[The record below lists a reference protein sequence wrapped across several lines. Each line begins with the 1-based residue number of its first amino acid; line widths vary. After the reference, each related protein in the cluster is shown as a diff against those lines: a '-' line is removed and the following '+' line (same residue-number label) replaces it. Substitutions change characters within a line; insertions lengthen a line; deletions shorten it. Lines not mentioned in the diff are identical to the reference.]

1 MALATRNLY
10 LVLKARDEASRV
22 LRGFGREL
30 SRAGKLAQ
38 AENLRNRA
46 AMAMLRASEMELT
59 GATTAEIEAQK
70 HLARTLRTQAQEL
83 ERSHRQAV
91 RLSNALHTVGSTLMT
106 VGAGIAVAG
115 AAGLA
120 FLYSSVKVAQD
131 YERQVRLTATQVDN
145 FTASLDDLSAVGL
158 RVAQNVAVP
167 FEEIQPALYNIL
179 SSTNANLEQAEIL
192 LTGFAKTAVAGQVS
206 IEDAARGTISI
217 MNAFN
222 IPLERVN
229 DILDIQFQLVR
240 KGVGTYEEFSKVF
253 GRVVPSATRAHQ
265 SFATVAAMLAYL
277 TRNGLSAAMA
287 SSAAARALD
296 AMSHPTAI
304 KNMEQLGI
312 KVRDAAGN
320 FLPLEQS
327 LINVRKYLETLP
339 TSGRVAA
346 LAEIFKGAGG
356 TIQARRFLEQVLL
369 RPGELEEF
377 IGFLGDM
384 NNASGAFE
392 QAYGQMSNSVAAQSE
407 LLRNKWKVL
416 QESVGKIVLPAF
428 LGFIKGLQHILD
440 WFNNLTPGAKKFV
453 TMFILVGGAVGVVG
467 GLVLLLLGALA
478 GLFAAVMAAGASFFY
493 LLGAVLL
500 IVGAIGAFGAG
511 LAIAIAKS
519 KGFRDMLGSIRD
531 RAMEMWNDAILPA
544 ALGIKNAFEKN
555 ILPPARKLWEVLDQ
569 QILPAWTRFYD
580 ALMTQVIPAVKEVA
594 SWVKDKLA
602 FAFAFI
608 GAIIKSVVIP
618 ALEFLAKY
626 YKEHKETIDQIIGA
640 LIWFGK
646 QLAKVA
652 AIAIGI
658 FAVAFGGPVIAI
670 IAAFIGAILLIGAA
684 VVGAVEGIKKLVNWV
699 TENVPKAWSAVVE
712 FTKSIWHSVEDFFV
726 SLWGSIVGFFVGA
739 WTKIVAAFQTAQDF
753 IAARW
758 NEFWNTKIGG
768 LLKAVWGLILAIIN
782 LAWVSIQFVFL
793 WGQRIIT
800 DAWNTTWNAVKTA
813 VMAVWN
819 FIFPYLKGI
828 WDAIVSAFTT
838 SWNAFVA
845 GFMLVWSLV
854 KNAAVTT
861 WNALWGFL
869 VMIWEAIRS
878 AAVTSWNALYAAV
891 KTPLT
896 KAWELVVSIWN
907 KIKDVFS
914 GGGSW
919 LFDAGKRLIQGL
931 IDGITS
937 MVNKVTDKINE
948 IAKKIRDHFPFS
960 PAKIGPLSGKGNLF
974 NAGKNM
980 VKQLQDGMNAMQPE
994 LAMSA
999 SGVAGGARGAVLN
1012 SQQSGTGGAPVQQ
1025 VFNITTQEISPRRH
1039 AAQLGM
1045 ALAGRR

>member
-38 AENLRNRA
+38 AENLRSRA

-59 GATTAEIEAQK
+59 GATTAEIEAQR
-70 HLARTLRTQAQEL
+70 HLARTLRSNAQVL
-83 ERSHRQAV
+83 ERQHRQTI
-91 RLSNALHTVGSTLMT
+91 RLANALHTVGSTLMT

-120 FLYSSVKVAQD
+120 FLYSSVKVSQE

-179 SSTNANLEQAEIL
+179 SSTNANLQQAEIL
-192 LTGFAKTAVAGQVS
+192 LQGFAKTAVAGQVA
-206 IEDAARGTISI
+206 IEDAAKGTIPI

-222 IPLERVN
+222 IPLEKVN
-229 DILDIQFQLVR
+229 EVLDIQFQLVR

-287 SSAAARALD
+287 SSSAARALD
-296 AMSHPTAI
+296 AMTHPTAV

-320 FLPLEQS
+320 FLPFEQS
-327 LINVRKYLETLP
+327 LLNIRKYLETLP

-346 LAEIFKGAGG
+346 LTEIFKGAGG

-369 RPGELEEF
+369 RSGELEEF

-392 QAYGQMSNSVAAQSE
+392 NAYDSMSNSVAAQSE

-416 QESVGKIVLPAF
+416 QESVGRIVLPAF
-428 LGFIKGLQHILD
+428 LMLIKGLQAVLD
-440 WFNNLTPGAKKFV
+440 WFNNLSPGAKKFI
-453 TMFILVGGAVGVVG
+453 TMTILVGSAVGIVVG
-467 GLVLLLLGALA
+467 VILLLVGALA
-478 GLFAAVMAAGASFFY
+478 GLVAAIMTAGVAFFYVLGGVVGVTAAVAALAAG
-493 LLGAVLL
+493 
-500 IVGAIGAFGAG
+500 I
-511 LAIAIAKS
+511 AIAIAKS
-519 KGFRDMLGSIRD
+519 RGFRDILVSVRD
-531 RAMEMWNDAILPA
+531 RSKEMWENSVKPA
-544 ALGIKNAFEKN
+544 AEGIKQAFEKH
-555 ILPPARKLWEVLDQ
+555 ILPPARRLWEILETK
-569 QILPAWTRFYD
+569 ILPAWRTFYD

-594 SWVKDKLA
+594 MWVKDKLA

-608 GAIIKSVVIP
+608 GAIIQKAVIP
-618 ALEFLAKY
+618 AFEFLAKY
-626 YKEHKETIDQIIGA
+626 YKEHKETIDQIIGV
-640 LIWFGK
+640 LIWLGK
-646 QLAKVA
+646 QFAKVA
-652 AIAIGI
+652 AIVIGI
-658 FAVAFGGPVIAI
+658 LAVAFGGPIVGILL
-670 IAAFIGAILLIGAA
+670 AFIAVFALVGAA
-684 VVGAVEGIKKLVNWV
+684 VVGAVEGIKKAVNWI
-699 TENVPKAWSAVVE
+699 TTNVPKAWNFVVE
-712 FTKSIWHSVEDFFV
+712 KTKSIWHSIEDFFV
-726 SLWGSIVGFFVGA
+726 SLWGSITGFFSMVWG
-739 WTKIVAAFQTAQDF
+739 KIVNIFTQVMDF
-753 IAARW
+753 LGEKW
-758 NEFWNTKIGG
+758 NEFWNGRIGG
-768 LLKAVWGLILAIIN
+768 LIKAIWGFIVAVTQLGIASVQLTIMTVLKY
-782 LAWVSIQFVFL
+782 IQDGWNFV
-793 WGQRIIT
+793 
-800 DAWNTTWNAVKTA
+800 WNAIKT
-813 VMAVWN
+813 VFVGIWN

-828 WDAIVSAFTT
+828 WNAIVTAATTTWNAITTFFTT
-838 SWNAFVA
+838 LWNII
-845 GFMLVWSLV
+845 
-854 KNAAVTT
+854 KDAAVTT
-861 WNALWGFL
+861 WNAIWGFL
-869 VMIWEAIRS
+869 VM
-878 AAVTSWNALYAAV
+878 VWNAIKNTAV
-891 KTPLT
+891 SAWNSLFEAVRGPLT
-896 KAWELVVSIWN
+896 KAWQFVVDIWE
-907 KIKDVFS
+907 KIKSVFS
-914 GGGSW
+914 SAGSW
-919 LFDAGKRLIQGL
+919 LFDAGKKMIQGL

-937 MVNKVTDKINE
+937 MINKVTEKINE
-948 IAKKIRDHFPFS
+948 ITKKIRDHFPFS

-980 VKQLQDGMNAMQPE
+980 MQQLQEGINAVEPS
-994 LAMSA
+994 LITSA
-999 SGVAGGARGAVLN
+999 SGAAGSARGAVLN
-1012 SQQSGTGGAPVQQ
+1012 ASQPGTGGPVQQ